1 MEIPRFLTRK
11 HSAMTTKP
19 KAPRGGANLTIFGPE
34 GNTGRWT
41 DDEQGAFLKALKLY
55 KNDWK
60 KIATMLPSRTLMQIR
75 THAQKYFKKQAK
87 AEQQRMLNSGGAYQP
102 DSGNE

>member
-1 MEIPRFLTRK
+1 
-11 HSAMTTKP
+11 MTTKP